1 MRLFHNIKRLVPAIF
16 LLTVLLSS
24 CTKEEK
30 VYELSAQLANTTVSA
45 SAASQFL
52 NIQASDQWTTTV
64 SYTTGES
71 GWLTIQPS
79 AGTGNANAVL
89 QYAENKS
96 SADRVA
102 QIKVSSGDKE
112 VVFTLTQQKAAVTP
126 PPSNPALGWL
136 EIPSGGV
143 TADCEVVSHSI
154 TIDNKNVRNFSLMY
168 DKKEK
173 IAYWVAYP
181 HHPSYLGSTGRTDNW
196 QPDPKFAS
204 EIQPYYF
211 SGISGFDRGHQ
222 IPSADRTVS
231 FLANSQTFFFTN
243 MTPQR
248 GDLNQKLWANLEGQ
262 VRGWMSG
269 CDTLYVVTGAILKT
283 VGGNETIS
291 YATDDRGGKVAV
303 PNYYYKVLLRL
314 KGGNYDAI
322 GFWYEHRSYGSGNA
336 TAAETKS
343 IDQIEA
349 LTGFNFFAN
358 LPREKQDPAE
368 AAWNPSAWNL

>member
-1 MRLFHNIKRLVPAIF
+1 MRLFQLIKRLVPAII
-16 LLTVLLSS
+16 LLTVLISS

-30 VYELSAQLANTTVSA
+30 VYELTAQLASTTISA

-52 NIQASDQWTTTV
+52 NIQASDQWETSV
-64 SYTTGES
+64 AYTSGES
-71 GWLTIQPS
+71 GWLTVQPS
-79 AGTGNANAVL
+79 SGTGNANAVL
-89 QYAENKS
+89 IYTENKS
-96 SADRVA
+96 AADRVA
-102 QIKVSSGDKE
+102 QVKVTCGDKE
-112 VVFTLTQQKAAVTP
+112 VTFTLTQQKAAVTP
-126 PPSNPALGWL
+126 PPSNPSLGWL
-136 EIPSGGV
+136 EIPFGGT

-154 TIDNKNVRNFSLMY
+154 TIDNKSVRNFSLMY

-196 QPDPKFAS
+196 QPDPKFTTDV
-204 EIQPYYF
+204 QPWYF

-283 VGGNETIS
+283 AGGNETVS
-291 YATDDRGGKVAV
+291 YATDDKGTRVAV

>member
-1 MRLFHNIKRLVPAIF
+1 MRLFPIIKRLVPAIF
-16 LLTVLLSS
+16 LLTVLAYS

-30 VYELSAQLANTTVSA
+30 VYELTAQLANTTISA

-52 NIQASDQWTTTV
+52 NIQASDQWEISV
-64 SYTTGES
+64 SYTSGES
-71 GWLTIQPS
+71 GWLTVQPS
-79 AGTGNANAVL
+79 TGTGNANAVL
-89 QYAENKS
+89 LYTENKS
-96 SADRVA
+96 SADRVSV
-102 QIKVSSGDKE
+102 IKVTCGDKE
-112 VVFTLTQQKAAVTP
+112 VNFTLTQQKASVTP
-126 PPSNPALGWL
+126 PPSNPALGWV
-136 EIPSGGV
+136 EIPSGGA

-204 EIQPYYF
+204 DIQPWYF

-231 FLANSQTFFFTN
+231 YLANSQTFFFTN
-243 MTPQR
+243 MTPQL
-248 GDLNQKLWANLEGQ
+248 GDLNQRVWANLEGQ

-269 CDTLYVVTGAILKT
+269 SDTLYVVTGAILKT
-283 VGGNETIS
+283 AGGIETIS

-322 GFWYEHRSYGSGNA
+322 GFWFEHRSYGSGNA
-336 TAAETKS
+336 TAAVTKS
-343 IDQIEA
+343 VDQIET
-349 LTGFNFFAN
+349 LTGFDFFAN
-358 LPREKQDPAE
+358 LPAEKQDPAE